1 MGFAGRVAVA
11 AVVLGLAACGGG
23 GGGAASCNPGPTAS
37 MSITAAGLSPT
48 NVCVSP
54 GGTVTFTNND
64 AAKLINPD
72 PPGKMYNT
80 ASCPAIAELTPRG
93 TAGASQQATF
103 ANTVN
108 CTFHDGDNAA
118 VVFSGTVAVTSV
130 VVTGGGY

>member
-64 AAKLINPD
+64 AALHHIEFD
-72 PPGKMYNT
+72 NT